1 MQCPRCHH
9 NSLKVVDSRPADEG
23 RAIRRRRECENCGYR
38 FTTFE
43 RIEQTPLLVV
53 KKNGTR
59 EEFNREKI
67 MRGLVRAAEKR
78 PVTMDQMTEIVDKI
92 EHDIRQTGE
101 NEIRSEEIGELVMKY
116 LAGVDDVAY
125 IRFASVYREFK
136 DMSVFMKEVQEMMAR
151 ENDLSRQRKS
161 VNENKDDQ
169 SHED

>member
-43 RIEQTPLLVV
+43 RIEQTPLLVI

-92 EHDIRQTGE
+92 EHDIRQTGD
-101 NEIRSEEIGELVMKY
+101 NEIRSDGIGELVMKY

-125 IRFASVYREFK
+125 IRFASVYRQFK
-136 DMSVFMKEVQEMMAR
+136 DMNVFMKEVQEMMAR
-151 ENDLSRQRKS
+151 E
-161 VNENKDDQ
+161 KDSDAT
-169 SHED
+169 HEK

>member
-43 RIEQTPLLVV
+43 RIEQTPLLVI
-53 KKNGTR
+53 KKDGTR

-78 PVTMDQMTEIVDKI
+78 PITMDQMTTVVDNV
-92 EHDIRQTGE
+92 ERDIRQNGE
-101 NEIRSEEIGELVMKY
+101 NEIKSNDIGELVMKY
-116 LAGVDDVAY
+116 LAKLDDVAY
-125 IRFASVYREFK
+125 IRFASVYRQFK
-136 DMSVFMKEVQEMMAR
+136 DMNVFMQEVQELIAK
-151 ENDLSRQRKS
+151 EKKS
-161 VNENKDDQ
+161 YQDENK
-169 SHED
+169 